1 MTNWNGTI
9 LGPPHVRITRVPIT
23 EAIAEQ
29 PSTER
34 TRESDIQCQHSVRT
48 RIPRFTTYPTLCIK
62 NQPALR

>member
-9 LGPPHVRITRVPIT
+9 LGPPHVRIIRKDMMGIVAKEPF
-23 EAIAEQ
+23 
-29 PSTER
+29 TER

-48 RIPRFTTYPTLCIK
+48 RIPRFTTYPTLCVQ